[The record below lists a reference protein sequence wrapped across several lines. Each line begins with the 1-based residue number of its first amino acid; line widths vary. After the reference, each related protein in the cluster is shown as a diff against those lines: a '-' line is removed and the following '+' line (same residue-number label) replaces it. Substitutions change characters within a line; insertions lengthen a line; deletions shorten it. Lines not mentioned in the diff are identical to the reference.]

1 MNVKQKKI
9 LIILSVLLILLIIV
23 VAIITNLPKEEVMT
37 EEKYIEIANTKIENK
52 KINQLVDMNEEE
64 RMRFYLSE
72 FIDNVELGDY
82 DKAYEKLNSEFKDNY
97 FKTFAEFAEYAKQK
111 FPKDMSV
118 KYDNFERN
126 GEIYIFW
133 VTLTNP
139 LTSSKDGGIEMNF
152 VMKEND
158 LNDYEMSFSV
168 QK

>member
-1 MNVKQKKI
+1 MKEKQKKL
-9 LIILSVLLILLIIV
+9 LIILGVLLLLLIIV
-23 VAIITNLPKEEVMT
+23 TSILTNLPKEEVMT
-37 EEKYIEIANTKIENK
+37 EEKSIEIANTKIENK
-52 KINQLVDMNEEE
+52 TINKLVDMNEEE

-72 FIDNVELGDY
+72 FIDNVELGNYED
-82 DKAYEKLNSEFKDNY
+82 AYEKLNSEFKDNY
-97 FKTFAEFAEYAKQK
+97 FKTFADFVEYSKSK
-111 FPKDMSV
+111 FPKDMSI

-133 VTLTNP
+133 ITLTNP
-139 LTSSKDGGIEMNF
+139 ITSSKDSGIEMNF